1 MAGSATRR
9 NAEPGVVAV
18 AVSGGRDSTALLHAT
33 ARAASSLGLN
43 VVALHVHHGLQHAA
57 DAWLGEVRRH
67 CRRLRAS
74 GLPVAFLSQRLD
86 GAPAPGDSV
95 EAWARRGRY
104 AAVAAMARQAGAT
117 IVLLAHHRRDQAET
131 VLLQALRGAGPAGL
145 AAMPR
150 LAVRDGITW
159 ARPWL
164 EAGDDA
170 IDAYLARH
178 RLRHVDDPSNADP
191 AFARS
196 RLRQRV
202 MPVLRAEFADA
213 ELALAAVARRAQEA
227 QRCLDEVA
235 ADDLAALRDADGA
248 LVIGRW
254 QRLPPGRAANALR
267 AWLREALGRGAP
279 ETLVQRLLVE
289 LAGPGAARWP
299 VPGEGLLERHRG
311 HLRFVAAA
319 PVPAEPPPAWP
330 LGALEA
336 RRYAVSAWSGT
347 LVARRVREGGVALA
361 RLRDAELRPRRG
373 GERFQLAP
381 GATPRSLKKQ
391 FQALGVPE
399 SARGGPL
406 LYAGGEL
413 VFVPGLGVDA
423 RARAAAGEPQVQL
436 QWVRGA

>member
-33 ARAASSLGLN
+33 AQAASSLGLR

-57 DAWLGEVRRH
+57 DAWLDEVRRR
-67 CRRLRAS
+67 CWRLRAR

-86 GAPAPGDSV
+86 GAPAQGESV

-104 AAVAAMARQAGAT
+104 AALAAMARQAGAT
-117 IVLLAHHRRDQAET
+117 LVLLAHHRRDQAET
-131 VLLQALRGAGPAGL
+131 VLLQALRGAGAAGL

-150 LAVRDGITW
+150 LAVRDGLTW

-202 MPVLRAEFADA
+202 MPVLRAEFPDA
-213 ELALAAVARRAQEA
+213 EVALAAVARRAQEA

-235 ADDLAALRDADGA
+235 ADDLDALRGADGA
-248 LVIGRW
+248 LVLGRW

-279 ETLVQRLLVE
+279 ETLVQRLLAE
-289 LAGPGAARWP
+289 LAGPGTARWP

-311 HLRFVAAA
+311 HLRLVAAA
-319 PVPAEPPPAWP
+319 PPPAEPPQAWP

-336 RRYAVSAWSGT
+336 RRYAVCAWGGT

-413 VFVPGLGVDA
+413 VFVPGLGIDA
-423 RARAAAGEPQVQL
+423 RARAAAGEPQVGL
-436 QWVRGA
+436 QWVGGA